1 MAHLREVQNSEF
13 LPVIPAKER
22 HPVLRYG
29 AGIHRPA
36 TTVHHA
42 CARENGYWTSAPRF
56 HGHKRNRRDEITSD
70 GVFHFSPHL

>member
-13 LPVIPAKER
+13 LPVIPAN
-22 HPVLRYG
+22 

-56 HGHKRNRRDEITSD
+56 HGDKLSGSDETTSD
-70 GVFHFSPHL
+70 GVLHLSPHL